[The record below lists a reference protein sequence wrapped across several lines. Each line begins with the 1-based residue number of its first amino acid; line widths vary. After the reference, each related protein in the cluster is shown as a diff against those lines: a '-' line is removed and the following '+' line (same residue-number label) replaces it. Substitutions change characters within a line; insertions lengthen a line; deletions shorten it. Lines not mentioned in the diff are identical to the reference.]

1 MHVGVLELRVG
12 LARRAN
18 PTAVVFTRLAAG
30 QVLGVRPRQRQGTC
44 PFLTLEKLGVR
55 HTGRTGR
62 FSEFGPQG
70 LVSHNVGKQHA
81 PKVLRIARWR

>member
-30 QVLGVRPRQRQGTC
+30 QVLGVRPGQRQRAC
-44 PFLTLEKLGVR
+44 PFLPLEELGVR
-55 HTGRTGR
+55 HT
-62 FSEFGPQG
+62 
-70 LVSHNVGKQHA
+70 
-81 PKVLRIARWR
+81 